1 MAYLARRL
9 PYGDPSS
16 PSLPGM
22 RQSVT
27 VITILVSV
35 GIIVVTMTIIIDI
48 ARRYGIPLPRIH
60 ARRLQASLRLLSGC
74 YD

>member
-1 MAYLARRL
+1 
-9 PYGDPSS
+9 
-16 PSLPGM
+16 M

-27 VITILVSV
+27 VITILISV

-60 ARRLQASLRLLSGC
+60 ARLVQAGLLLLSGC

>member
-9 PYGDPSS
+9 PYGEPSS

-27 VITILVSV
+27 VITILV

-60 ARRLQASLRLLSGC
+60 ARRLQAGLRLLSGC

>member
-1 MAYLARRL
+1 
-9 PYGDPSS
+9 
-16 PSLPGM
+16 M

-27 VITILVSV
+27 VITILV

-60 ARRLQASLRLLSGC
+60 ARRLQAGLRLLSGC

>member
-1 MAYLARRL
+1 
-9 PYGDPSS
+9 
-16 PSLPGM
+16 M

-27 VITILVSV
+27 VITILISV
-35 GIIVVTMTIIIDI
+35 GIVVVTMTIIIDI

-60 ARRLQASLRLLSGC
+60 ARRLQAGLRLLSGC